1 MTSFRRTSALI
12 VALTLSACERAKT
25 PPPVDSTAAK
35 PVTPT
40 DTAAQTTAQSW
51 DPSAGPV
58 LLVATPEDATQARV
72 IVPDTANAA
81 STIAALPHPADVTLL
96 SRSGT
101 IQTAS
106 LPSVSPS
113 ANGCVAATLD
123 AAPPP
128 KGWSVGFVGGVIS
141 PVPTDSIESIARADS
156 ASLVVWMNRLASAL
170 PNDTA
175 GRFTGLP
182 FVVRSLWRI
191 NVPGGVPIVIG
202 ALDRHLNQEATP
214 LQEHTFLVAE
224 GSAADSTYTTVYS
237 ERSYGPEETI
247 QNQELLAAAL
257 LGSNKDLA
265 LIIARDF
272 GDATAYAL
280 IQREGNGRWRQ
291 RWLSPRRQC

>member
-1 MTSFRRTSALI
+1 MTPLRRTSALI

-25 PPPVDSTAAK
+25 PPPIDTTALR
-35 PVTPT
+35 PVTPA
-40 DTAAQTTAQSW
+40 DSAARVTAQSW
-51 DPSAGPV
+51 NPSAGPV
-58 LLVATPEDATQARV
+58 LLVASEDPTQARIV
-72 IVPDTANAA
+72 VPDTATAA
-81 STIAALPHPADVTLL
+81 ATLAALPHPADVTLF

-101 IQTAS
+101 VQTAS
-106 LPSVSPS
+106 LPSVAPS
-113 ANGCVAATLD
+113 ANGCVVATLD

-128 KGWSVGFVGGVIS
+128 KAWSVGFVGGVIS
-141 PVPTDSIESIARADS
+141 PVPIDSIESISHADS
-156 ASLVVWMNRLASAL
+156 ASFVVWMNRLASAL
-170 PNDTA
+170 PNDSA

-191 NVPGGVPIVIG
+191 NLPFGVPVVIG

-214 LQEHTFLVAE
+214 LQERTFLIAE
-224 GSAADSTYTTVYS
+224 ASRSDSTYSTVYS

-257 LGSNKDLA
+257 LGSSKNLA

-280 IQREGNGRWRQ
+280 IERGDDGRWRQ

>member
-12 VALTLSACERAKT
+12 VALTLSGCERAKT
-25 PPPVDSTAAK
+25 PPLVETTAVRPV
-35 PVTPT
+35 VPT
-40 DTAAQTTAQSW
+40 DSAARMTALSW

-58 LLVATPEDATQARV
+58 LLVSSEDPAQARV
-72 IVPDTANAA
+72 VVPDTASAA
-81 STIAALPHPADVTLL
+81 STLAALPHPAEVTLF

-101 IQTAS
+101 VQTAL
-106 LPSVSPS
+106 LPSVAP
-113 ANGCVAATLD
+113 APNGCVVATLD

-128 KGWSVGFVGGVIS
+128 KPWSVGFVGGVIS
-141 PVPTDSIESIARADS
+141 PVAIDSIESISHADS
-156 ASLVVWMNRLASAL
+156 ASYIVWMNRLASAL
-170 PNDTA
+170 PNESA

-182 FVVRSLWRI
+182 FVVRALWRV
-191 NVPGGVPIVIG
+191 NVPSGAPVVIG

-214 LQEHTFLVAE
+214 LQERTFLVAE
-224 GSAADSTYTTVYS
+224 GSPSDSSYTTVYS
-237 ERSYGPEETI
+237 ERSFGPEETI

-257 LGSNKDLA
+257 LGSTRNLA

-280 IQREGNGRWRQ
+280 IERGDDGRWHQ